1 MSSAEGPKF
10 AQAAT
15 EMTERLK
22 ALGPNPA
29 KAGAARKAAE
39 AAIAKE

>member
-22 ALGPNPA
+22 KLGPNPA
-29 KAGAARKAAE
+29 KVGAKAAK
-39 AAIAKE
+39 AATASE

>member
-29 KAGAARKAAE
+29 KASAAKAAQ